1 MRISKRSY
9 YLIQFKLVSNE
20 SAIAAQ
26 IALEINSFGDVI
38 QCVPTFKLRNMLRSQ
53 EDVKITITYFRQTM
67 MHLTSSRRVLNFVS
81 NVEFFMC
88 RA

>member
-20 SAIAAQ
+20 SAIEAQ

-38 QCVPTFKLRNMLRSQ
+38 QCLPTFKLRNMY
-53 EDVKITITYFRQTM
+53 VKITITYYRQTM
-67 MHLTSSRRVLNFVS
+67 MHLTSSRRVPNFVS

>member
-20 SAIAAQ
+20 SAIEAQ
-26 IALEINSFGDVI
+26 IALEIISFGDVI
-38 QCVPTFKLRNMLRSQ
+38 QCVPTFKLRNMLRTQ

-67 MHLTSSRRVLNFVS
+67 MHLTSSRRVPNFVS

>member
-20 SAIAAQ
+20 SAIEAQ

-38 QCVPTFKLRNMLRSQ
+38 QCLPTFKLRNMLRTQ

-67 MHLTSSRRVLNFVS
+67 MHLTGSRRVPNFVS

>member
-1 MRISKRSY
+1 MRISKRSE

-20 SAIAAQ
+20 SAIEAQ

-38 QCVPTFKLRNMLRSQ
+38 QCLPTFKLRNMLRTQ

-67 MHLTSSRRVLNFVS
+67 MHLTSSRRVPNFVS

>member
-9 YLIQFKLVSNE
+9 YPIQFKLVSNE
-20 SAIAAQ
+20 SAIEAQ

-38 QCVPTFKLRNMLRSQ
+38 QCLPTFKLRNMLRTQ
-53 EDVKITITYFRQTM
+53 EDVKITITYLRQTM
-67 MHLTSSRRVLNFVS
+67 MHLTSSRRVPNFVS

>member
-20 SAIAAQ
+20 SAIEAQ

-38 QCVPTFKLRNMLRSQ
+38 QCLPTFKLRNMLRTQ

-67 MHLTSSRRVLNFVS
+67 MHLTSSRVPNFVS

>member
-20 SAIAAQ
+20 STIEAQ
-26 IALEINSFGDVI
+26 IALEINSFGDVN
-38 QCVPTFKLRNMLRSQ
+38 QCLPTFKLRNMLRTQ

-67 MHLTSSRRVLNFVS
+67 MHLTSSRRVPNFVS

>member
-9 YLIQFKLVSNE
+9 YLIQFKQVSNE
-20 SAIAAQ
+20 SAIEAQ

-38 QCVPTFKLRNMLRSQ
+38 QCVPTFKLRNMLRTQ

-67 MHLTSSRRVLNFVS
+67 MHLTSSPRVPNFVS

>member
-1 MRISKRSY
+1 MHISKRSY

-20 SAIAAQ
+20 SAIEAQ
-26 IALEINSFGDVI
+26 IALEINSFGNVI
-38 QCVPTFKLRNMLRSQ
+38 QCVPTFKLRNMLRTQ

-67 MHLTSSRRVLNFVS
+67 MHLTSSRRVPNFVS

>member
-20 SAIAAQ
+20 SAIEAQ

-38 QCVPTFKLRNMLRSQ
+38 QCLPTFKLRNMLRTQ
-53 EDVKITITYFRQTM
+53 EDVKI
-67 MHLTSSRRVLNFVS
+67 SSECATVAFNNSFLF
-81 NVEFFMC
+81 
-88 RA
+88 

>member
-1 MRISKRSY
+1 MRISERSY

-20 SAIAAQ
+20 SAIEAQ

-38 QCVPTFKLRNMLRSQ
+38 QGVPTFKLRNMLRTQ

-67 MHLTSSRRVLNFVS
+67 MHLTSSRRVPNFVS

>member
-20 SAIAAQ
+20 SAIEAQ

-38 QCVPTFKLRNMLRSQ
+38 QCLPTFKLRNMLRTQ

-67 MHLTSSRRVLNFVS
+67 MHLTSSRRVPNFVS
-81 NVEFFMC
+81 NVEFFMR

>member
-20 SAIAAQ
+20 SAIEAQ

-38 QCVPTFKLRNMLRSQ
+38 QCLPTFKLRNMLRTQ
-53 EDVKITITYFRQTM
+53 EDVKTTIMYFRQTM
-67 MHLTSSRRVLNFVS
+67 MHLTSSRRVPNFVS

>member
-20 SAIAAQ
+20 SAIEAQ

-38 QCVPTFKLRNMLRSQ
+38 QCLPTFTLRNMLRTQ

-67 MHLTSSRRVLNFVS
+67 MHLTSSRRVPNFVS